1 MSIAQAFHGA
11 NDVGEFYCM
20 YMYTASSRLMM
31 EVINPAA
38 HEARFF
44 HELLLVVVVV
54 VVNVR

>member
-1 MSIAQAFHGA
+1 MTSVNSNVH
-11 NDVGEFYCM
+11 M

-44 HELLLVVVVV
+44 HGLLLVVVVV
-54 VVNVR
+54 VNVR

>member
-1 MSIAQAFHGA
+1 
-11 NDVGEFYCM
+11 
-20 YMYTASSRLMM
+20 M

-44 HELLLVVVVV
+44 HGLLVVVVVV

>member
-1 MSIAQAFHGA
+1 
-11 NDVGEFYCM
+11 M

-44 HELLLVVVVV
+44 HGLLLVVVVV

>member
-1 MSIAQAFHGA
+1 
-11 NDVGEFYCM
+11 
-20 YMYTASSRLMM
+20 M

-44 HELLLVVVVV
+44 HGLLLVVVLV